1 MSSKNNSTKSGNVKS
16 VNKKTLLV
24 VISCIAISISFLSVL
39 TFIGEPSVNLP
50 EPFLNMDEIIQNLS
64 DSHTINVQSTSN
76 FHLYVTPSDFE
87 RLQNDLPIMN
97 GIRLTLNESI
107 SKDFIDEF
115 KSNANAV
122 VIYPIFT
129 AAAYQVDG
137 FYSYYL
143 GYCDESC
150 ITNLSFETFNFDYGG
165 SGATSQILYHFGYNF
180 LTDIEVDQNPGI
192 LDNYETVILLHNEYV
207 TKKEFDAISTHP
219 NLIFIHPNALYAEIN
234 VNYDDNTM
242 TLIRGHNYPEPEIA
256 NGFDYAIEEKFHEYE
271 YETECTNWEFIE
283 IENGFHLNCYPEA
296 IIIKNLE
303 IIKKLSELLS
313 N

>member
-39 TFIGEPSVNLP
+39 TFSSEPSVNLP

-150 ITNLSFETFNFDYGG
+150 ITNLS
-165 SGATSQILYHFGYNF
+165 
-180 LTDIEVDQNPGI
+180 
-192 LDNYETVILLHNEYV
+192 
-207 TKKEFDAISTHP
+207 
-219 NLIFIHPNALYAEIN
+219 LI
-234 VNYDDNTM
+234 T
-242 TLIRGHNYPEPEIA
+242 
-256 NGFDYAIEEKFHEYE
+256 
-271 YETECTNWEFIE
+271 
-283 IENGFHLNCYPEA
+283 
-296 IIIKNLE
+296 
-303 IIKKLSELLS
+303 
-313 N
+313 